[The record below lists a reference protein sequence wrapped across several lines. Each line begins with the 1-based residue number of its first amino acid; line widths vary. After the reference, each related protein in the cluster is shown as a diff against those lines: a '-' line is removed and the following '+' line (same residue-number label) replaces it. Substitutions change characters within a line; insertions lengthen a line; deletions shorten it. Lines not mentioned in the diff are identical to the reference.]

1 MFIDPMNTVKVSH
14 DTTPLLLCYQ
24 LTPTLAVSLV
34 EDVKQGIH
42 LARTA
47 ALLIQGGFSMKKVND
62 AKQLISGAQSFFQ
75 GLKHH
80 HSPGPEGLGKEHF
93 VEGWEENKD
102 VWMFSGE

>member
-1 MFIDPMNTVKVSH
+1 MNTVKVSH
-14 DTTPLLLCYQ
+14 DRTPLLLCCQ

-34 EDVKQGIH
+34 QNVKQGIQ

-47 ALLIQGGFSMKKVND
+47 ASLVQGGFSMKKVHD
-62 AKQLISGAQSFFQ
+62 AKQLISGAQNFFQ
-75 GLKHH
+75 GLK